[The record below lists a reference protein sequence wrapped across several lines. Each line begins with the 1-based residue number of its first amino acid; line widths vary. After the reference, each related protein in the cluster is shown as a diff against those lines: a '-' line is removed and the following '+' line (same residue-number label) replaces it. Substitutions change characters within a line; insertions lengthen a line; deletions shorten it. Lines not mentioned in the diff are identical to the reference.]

1 MLCERSR
8 MAWILLE
15 NLAEVILMWVL
26 PSAIAIPIGNPFV
39 GLSLVEIVALCVMV
53 LAGGTAV
60 LLARVTR
67 GGRKLRIVRCP
78 TDGARARI
86 VMARASP
93 RSPTGVAACSRWRV
107 RSVSC
112 DQSCLP
118 RAA

>member
-1 MLCERSR
+1 
-8 MAWILLE
+8 
-15 NLAEVILMWVL
+15 MWLL

-39 GLSLVEIVALCVMV
+39 GLSFVEIVALCVMV
-53 LAGGTAV
+53 LAGGTAI

-67 GGRKLRIVRCP
+67 GGRNLRIVRCP

-86 VMARASP
+86 VMARPSA
-93 RSPTGVAACSRWRV
+93 RSPTRVVGCSRWRV
-107 RSVSC
+107 RSASC